1 MSEIAE
7 FKKQNRIEHDIIFSK
22 IDEIR
27 EAQGS
32 ISEDIAVIKSYLVGN
47 GREGIIK
54 KVERHEKFWNM
65 AAGGSVLIG
74 FTFAAVKA
82 FGG

>member
-22 IDEIR
+22 IDDIR
-27 EAQGS
+27 EAQSG
-32 ISEDIAVIKSYLVGN
+32 IGADIAVIKSYLVGN

-54 KVERHEKFWNM
+54 KVERHEKYFNYI
-65 AAGGSVLIG
+65 AGGSALIG
-74 FTFAAVKA
+74 FAFAAVRT